1 MTSALPAGVLASDE
15 AVELAPRVWW
25 VGSLLPDD
33 EFQCHVYL
41 IEQGDQSVLL
51 DPGSLLAAESMFRK
65 VDGIVGIENVRWLV
79 CSHSDPDII
88 AALPAL
94 VARGLHRDAAIVTH
108 WRDEA
113 LIRHF
118 APTLPYWRI
127 EEHAWRLTLADRE
140 LQFLFTPYAHS
151 AGAFCTFDPVSG
163 TAFTSDLF
171 GGFDRAEAKLFA
183 TSMDDFEALRRFH
196 EHYMPSRE
204 ILNYSLQ
211 RIAQLPLSRIAPQH
225 GFVIEQPLVR
235 PMLERLGELEC
246 GVYLLAHDDPGLD
259 FLLEANRTLRDV
271 VRTLVIE
278 ARFPVVAR
286 RLADIANQFLGA
298 NRLEFWARAGTTL
311 LHFEP
316 GDGYAGAPG
325 SPEAG
330 VQHAFDG
337 DTIFGDHELVVPLRA
352 RSTEEVLGVVVLGF
366 DERPSIDAATVE
378 VMNQIAELVEV
389 GLEREVMRRVAAL
402 DRDAFYEQA
411 THDAL
416 TGLYNRAYVT
426 EVADHLCALD
436 DRNSDSQLAALMVDL
451 DHFKAVNDELGHAAG
466 DAALRAAAAAVA
478 RVVRPGDVAVRF
490 GGEEFLVLLSAVRG
504 RTAIAVAER
513 IRAAI
518 ARTRSVPAAVTASVG
533 IAMRHPGE
541 GFEDLVARADGA
553 LYRAKI
559 GGRDRLDVAP

>member
-1 MTSALPAGVLASDE
+1 MTNALRADDLAGDE
-15 AVELAPRVWW
+15 PVEVAPPGWW
-25 VGSLLPDD
+25 VGALHSHHQL
-33 EFQCHVYL
+33 QCHVYL

-51 DPGSLLAAESMFRK
+51 DPGSLLAAEATLKK
-65 VDGIVGIENVRWLV
+65 VDSVVGIENIRWLV

-88 AALPAL
+88 AALPTL
-94 VARGLHRDAAIVTH
+94 VDRGLHREAAIVTH

-118 APTLPYWRI
+118 APGLPFWRI
-127 EEHAWRLTLADRE
+127 EEHQWRLPLADRE

-171 GGFDRAEAKLFA
+171 GGLDTSGAKLFA

-211 RIAQLPLSRIAPQH
+211 RISQLPLTRIAPQH
-225 GFVIEQPLVR
+225 GYVIEQPLVR
-235 PMLERLGELEC
+235 PMLDRLGELEC

-278 ARFPVVAR
+278 ARFPVAAR
-286 RLADIANQFLGA
+286 RLADIANEFLGA
-298 NRLEFWARAGTTL
+298 TRLEFWARSATTL

-316 GDGYAGAPG
+316 GDAYEGAPG
-325 SPEAG
+325 NPGAS

-337 DTIFGDHELVVPLRA
+337 ETIFGDCELVVPLRA

-389 GLEREVMRRVAAL
+389 GLEREMMRRVAAL

-411 THDAL
+411 THDSL

-436 DRNSDSQLAALMVDL
+436 DRNPDSALAALMVDL
-451 DHFKAVNDELGHAAG
+451 DHFKAVNDEFGHAAG
-466 DAALRAAAAAVA
+466 DAVLRAAAAALA

-490 GGEEFLVLLSAVRG
+490 GGEEFLVMLSAVGG

-513 IRAAI
+513 IRTAI
-518 ARTRSVPAAVTASVG
+518 AATRGLPASVTASVG

-541 GFEDLVARADGA
+541 RFEDLVARADGA

>member
-1 MTSALPAGVLASDE
+1 MTGALRADALSSDE
-15 AVELAPRVWW
+15 PVELAPRVWW

-33 EFQCHVYL
+33 DFQCHVYL
-41 IEQGDQSVLL
+41 IEQGDQSVLV
-51 DPGSLLAAESMFRK
+51 DPGSVLAADAMLEK
-65 VDGIVGIENVRWLV
+65 VDRVVGTENVRWLV

-88 AALPAL
+88 AAIPAL
-94 VARGLHRDAAIVTH
+94 VERGLHRDAAIVTH

-118 APTLPYWRI
+118 TPLLPYWRV
-127 EEHAWRLTLADRE
+127 EEHRWRLPLVDRE

-151 AGAFCTFDPVSG
+151 AGAFCTFDPASG
-163 TAFTSDLF
+163 TVFTSDLF
-171 GGFDRAEAKLFA
+171 GGLDRAEAKLFA
-183 TSMDDFEALRRFH
+183 TSMEDFEALRRFH

-204 ILNYSLQ
+204 ILNYSVQ
-211 RIAQLPLSRIAPQH
+211 RISQLPLTRIAPQH

-235 PMLERLGELEC
+235 PMLERLAELDC

-271 VRTLVIE
+271 IRTLVIE

-286 RLADIANQFLGA
+286 RLADIAQDFLGA
-298 NRLEFWARAGTTL
+298 TRLEFWARAAGTPL
-311 LHFEP
+311 NFEP
-316 GDGYAGAPG
+316 GDGYEGAPR
-325 SPEAG
+325 SPG
-330 VQHAFDG
+330 TTVQHAFDG
-337 DTIFGDHELVVPLRA
+337 DTIFDDHELVVPLRA
-352 RSTEEVLGVVVLGF
+352 RSTEEVLGVAVLGF
-366 DERPSIDAATVE
+366 DERPAMDPATVE

-411 THDAL
+411 THDSL

-426 EVADHLCALD
+426 EVADRLCALD
-436 DRNSDSQLAALMVDL
+436 DRNPDTRLGALMVDL
-451 DHFKAVNDELGHAAG
+451 DHFKAVNDEFGHAAG
-466 DAALRAAAAAVA
+466 DAVLRTAASALAK
-478 RVVRPGDVAVRF
+478 VVRPGDVAVRF
-490 GGEEFLVLLSAVRG
+490 GGEEFLVMLSVVEG

-518 ARTRSVPAAVTASVG
+518 ATTPGRPAAVTASVG
-533 IAMRHPGE
+533 IAMRRPGE
-541 GFEDLVARADGA
+541 RFEDLVARADEA
-553 LYRAKI
+553 LYRAKV